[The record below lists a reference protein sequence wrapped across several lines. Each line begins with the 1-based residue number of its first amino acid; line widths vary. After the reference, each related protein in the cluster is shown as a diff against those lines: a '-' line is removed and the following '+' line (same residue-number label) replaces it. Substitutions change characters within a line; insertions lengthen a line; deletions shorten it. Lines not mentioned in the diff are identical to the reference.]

1 MSCIAVPPE
10 RGMFMRPALII
21 YVAVVALASLVLLTE
36 AGACRPPWIDIIAP
50 AASSAVSG
58 SCEISVKVMEVGAGT
73 VTAVTF
79 LVDGQS
85 VGVDETADDGGK
97 YAVTWDASAATD
109 GPHVISATAT
119 LTDGVVVTES
129 AKVSITVGR

>member
-1 MSCIAVPPE
+1 MHVRI
-10 RGMFMRPALII
+10 ALI
-21 YVAVVALASLVLLTE
+21 ACVVLVVWGSLGLLARVS
-36 AGACRPPWIDIIAP
+36 ACRPPWIDIIAP

-58 SCEISVKVMEVGAGT
+58 SCEITAKVMEVGAGT